1 MRGYGITKDEKD
13 YCGQWKGR
21 KRKSDC
27 FDDVELPWVD
37 AKVTNVLCMGWSMS
51 ISGT

>member
-37 AKVTNVLCMGWSMS
+37 AKKNKCTMYRWGM
-51 ISGT
+51 